1 MDKYLTLEN
10 LRTLV
15 GERVFEEVM
24 ALPKDT
30 PILVSGR
37 QGRTGKTTTVRI
49 LRNAGYTSVRE
60 LHNADVKWHPEYAII
75 LNEMLS

>member
-37 QGRTGKTTTVRI
+37 QGRTGKTTTQDTRA
-49 LRNAGYTSVRE
+49 LGNYTTPTS
-60 LHNADVKWHPEYAII
+60 NGT
-75 LNEMLS
+75 LSTQSS